1 LWLLLCVVLI
11 ANVAYVIIGGRLWF
25 FRFGLYEIFDGCIF
39 SGSVSLSVVVVVSL
53 VVLSGGVGV
62 VVDGV
67 GHHASRRGRCWYCVG
82 LCVGMCGLLPVLCVV
97 VLFVASVSVF
107 TAAAAAVVLGL
118 VVVVCS
124 CCGGWL

>member
-1 LWLLLCVVLI
+1 MLLRVVLI

-53 VVLSGGVGV
+53 VVLSGSVGV
-62 VVDGV
+62 AVDGV
-67 GHHASRRGRCWYCVG
+67 GHHARRRGRCWYCDG
-82 LCVGMCGLLPVLCVV
+82 LRVGMCGLLPVLCVV
-97 VLFVASVSVF
+97 VLFVASVNVF
-107 TAAAAAVVLGL
+107 TAAAAAAVGLGL

>member
-1 LWLLLCVVLI
+1 MLLRVVLI

-67 GHHASRRGRCWYCVG
+67 GHHASRRGRCWYCAG
-82 LCVGMCGLLPVLCVV
+82 LCVGMCGL
-97 VLFVASVSVF
+97 
-107 TAAAAAVVLGL
+107 AAAASAAVVLGL

>member
-1 LWLLLCVVLI
+1 M
-11 ANVAYVIIGGRLWF
+11 F
-25 FRFGLYEIFDGCIF
+25 FRFGLYEISDGCIF

-62 VVDGV
+62 VVVV
-67 GHHASRRGRCWYCVG
+67 GRHASRRGSGWYCVG

-97 VLFVASVSVF
+97 VLFVASVNVF
-107 TAAAAAVVLGL
+107 TAAAAAAVVLGL